1 MQALAD
7 ATHHLYWLQH
17 RNKLEL
23 DSQVKISKIV
33 LKEPSH
39 DLNLTE
45 NRNKHYEA
53 TSPLKE
59 EL

>member
-17 RNKLEL
+17 RNRLEL

-39 DLNLTE
+39 DLNLNE
-45 NRNKHYEA
+45 NRDKHFLA
-53 TSPLKE
+53 SSTLKE